1 MPFYSGWQ
9 DLGAGVNSAFDDV
22 FDFNTVL
29 ERSADDWGKALPEY
43 QDLRLPQAQAICK
56 LIPIG

>member
-1 MPFYSGWQ
+1 
-9 DLGAGVNSAFDDV
+9 VNSAFDDV